1 MRYTFLLYSNPAD
14 FQDVSEEDMQASLA
28 AFGEYITA
36 LKDAGV
42 FIDTDWLQPPMT
54 ATTISL
60 KGGEETVQDGA
71 FADTKEQLGG
81 YFAVDVPDLDTA
93 LAWARKCPA
102 VHYGYVEV
110 RPTAFGQ

>member
-1 MRYTFLLYSNPAD
+1 MRYTFLLFSNPND
-14 FQDVSEEDMQASLA
+14 FKDVSEEDMQTSLA
-28 AFGEYITA
+28 AYDTYITD

-54 ATTISL
+54 ATTISA
-60 KGGEETVQDGA
+60 KTGEAEIQDGP

-93 LAWARKCPA
+93 IAWAKKCPA

-110 RPTAFGQ
+110 RPTAFEQ